1 MPYKSQAQRRL
12 FHHLVKQGK
21 IAPEAVEE
29 YDRESKGKKM
39 PEYVKRKAFGGE
51 VEAKAGVHCPACDLP
66 LDSVPVALDAGE
78 GCPRCGYGDAKDVPH
93 KAHGGEVME
102 PTTYRARGGEVE
114 RKSRGDSQYSAK
126 SVDEFLTKLDSAMA
140 RIKRI
145 DSDLPY
151 NPAPWHERT
160 DDERKPTRMTADP
173 SVPKRRAFGLLDAA
187 IRRRGPYLEEGH
199 LGTMQEEYKNSPTP
213 NQARRVMEAAKE
225 LAKGDPEFS
234 EEWRKN
240 TSGRMGD
247 LKAAD
252 RYAHGG
258 EIPLKGDLKE
268 LYPGKKAAFA
278 KALRRRR

>member
-21 IAPEAVEE
+21 LSPEVVEE

-39 PEYVKRKAFGGE
+39 PER
-51 VEAKAGVHCPACDLP
+51 VE
-66 LDSVPVALDAGE
+66 
-78 GCPRCGYGDAKDVPH
+78 R

-102 PTTYRARGGEVE
+102 PTTYRARGGEVKRRPSSSLQNGSPLSRLFE
-114 RKSRGDSQYSAK
+114 RWQKEDK
-126 SVDEFLTKLDSAMA
+126 
-140 RIKRI
+140 
-145 DSDLPY
+145 
-151 NPAPWHERT
+151 
-160 DDERKPTRMTADP
+160 MTAP
-173 SVPKRRAFGLLDAA
+173 DAS
-187 IRRRGPYLEEGH
+187 IPMTRRGWFQDNRQKAWQDNPE
-199 LGTMQEEYKNSPTP
+199 SRTP
-213 NQARRVMEAAKE
+213 ERAKLIQRFAESEADV
-225 LAKGDPEFS
+225 DPEYA

-258 EIPLKGDLKE
+258 EVYVPLKARGGMIGNMKE
-268 LYPGKKAAFA
+268 LYPEERGSFA

>member
-12 FHHLVKQGK
+12 FHHLAKQGK
-21 IAPEAVEE
+21 LSPEVVEE
-29 YDRESKGKKM
+29 YDRESKGKKI
-39 PEYVKRKAFGGE
+39 PEYVERKAF
-51 VEAKAGVHCPACDLP
+51 
-66 LDSVPVALDAGE
+66 
-78 GCPRCGYGDAKDVPH
+78 
-93 KAHGGEVME
+93 GGEVME

-114 RKSRGDSQYSAK
+114 RKSRGESQYSAN
-126 SVDEFLTKLDSAMA
+126 SVDEFLTKLNSAMA

-160 DDERKPTRMTADP
+160 DEERKPARMTADP
-173 SVPKRRAFGLLDAA
+173 SVPKRRAFGLLDTAL
-187 IRRRGPYLEEGH
+187 RRRGPYLEEGH

-225 LAKGDPEFS
+225 LAEGDPEFS

-258 EIPLKGDLKE
+258 EVYVPLKARGGMIGNMKE
-268 LYPGKKAAFA
+268 LYPEERGSFA